1 MTIHSSSLH
10 FFRLPED
17 KARLAKTRSNVAIVQ
32 LSARPPHYVLQVGF
46 AQLDY
51 FSVHFCRTLDSPVQL
66 FAGPIVQYGI
76 VRICLVMPLMV

>member
-1 MTIHSSSLH
+1 MPDLQTIHSSSLH

-51 FSVHFCRTLDSPVQL
+51 RAEKKSWYVVVRNFFLLLLNFSAWP
-66 FAGPIVQYGI
+66 
-76 VRICLVMPLMV
+76 CLSAA

>member
-1 MTIHSSSLH
+1 MPDLQTIHSSSLH

-46 AQLDY
+46 PYNFPDN
-51 FSVHFCRTLDSPVQL
+51 
-66 FAGPIVQYGI
+66 FAACP
-76 VRICLVMPLMV
+76 R